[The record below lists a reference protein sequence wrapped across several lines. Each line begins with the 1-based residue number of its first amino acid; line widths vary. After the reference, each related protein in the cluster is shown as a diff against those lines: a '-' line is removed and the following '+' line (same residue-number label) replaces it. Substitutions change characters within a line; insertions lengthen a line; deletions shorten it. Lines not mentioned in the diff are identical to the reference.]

1 MILMNASFDYSISFL
16 SNQTSAHKYLKIW
29 LAILF
34 HYLLILNWCFFFVFC
49 PSNVW
54 EDWKKVIDLWSRHKI
69 GMKDL
74 LAESASLYWQGF
86 EWFRITF
93 LAIVNIHFLLQQWI
107 IREEKHV
114 AEDACELCTVIDR
127 IKANSDPKESLCG
140 WWSSDV
146 IFFFFMGS

>member
-1 MILMNASFDYSISFL
+1 MLPSIIQSH
-16 SNQTSAHKYLKIW
+16 SSVTKP
-29 LAILF
+29 
-34 HYLLILNWCFFFVFC
+34 LLINIWRYGWLYCFTIYWYWIDAFFFVFC